1 MCVDVIDVDA
11 VEEPYEF
18 EVFDVHKCF
27 REFNDLCFDSTLE
40 AVCVSW
46 SKRLTLSAGK
56 CQFKGQRYCEIRLSD
71 PLLRYRTVKEC
82 KETLLHEMIH
92 AHMFLTKQYRN
103 CRAHGKEFIWHMNRV
118 NEITGLNVTIYH
130 NFHDELNYYRRHI
143 WRCSVRFVCFDV
155 NQPPGA
161 MLPLGTSL
169 RLYSKGTQHSSWPEG
184 SVV

>member
-56 CQFKGQRYCEIRLSD
+56 CQFKVGIRHSAAQSFNRANATARYGLAIRCCGTAQS
-71 PLLRYRTVKEC
+71 
-82 KETLLHEMIH
+82 
-92 AHMFLTKQYRN
+92 RN
-103 CRAHGKEFIWHMNRV
+103 AR
-118 NEITGLNVTIYH
+118 
-130 NFHDELNYYRRHI
+130 
-143 WRCSVRFVCFDV
+143 
-155 NQPPGA
+155 
-161 MLPLGTSL
+161 
-169 RLYSKGTQHSSWPEG
+169 
-184 SVV
+184 